1 MRTWPLLCV
10 LALGCAGERGDDAAG
25 DTADVAARPGSTWV
39 EAEGCGVDFRGVGQ
53 EPGWVLEIDCEK
65 EISLLTDYGQQRVVF
80 PLATQRSAVDSAVT
94 YRASAGEHTIE
105 VRIVPEACQDVMS
118 GEAYPATVAVRF
130 DGRAL
135 EGCGRWM
142 TSEK

>member
-1 MRTWPLLCV
+1 MMAPTASTAAP
-10 LALGCAGERGDDAAG
+10 AATPAG
-25 DTADVAARPGSTWV
+25 TTWV

-80 PLATQRSAVDSAVT
+80 PLATQRSAADSAVT
-94 YRASAGEHTIE
+94 YRANSGEHSIE
-105 VRIVPEACQDVMS
+105 VRIVPVACQDVMS
-118 GEAYPATVAVRF
+118 GDPYPATVAVRF

-142 TSEK
+142 GTTGEE

>member
-1 MRTWPLLCV
+1 MMLCLLLV
-10 LALGCAGERGDDAAG
+10 GCAGERGDG
-25 DTADVAARPGSTWV
+25 SVRDTTDVAAQPGTTWV

-80 PLATQRSAVDSAVT
+80 PLSTQRSVADSAVT
-94 YRASAGEHTIE
+94 YRASSEAHSIE
-105 VRIVPEACQDVMS
+105 VRIEPTPCADVMS
-118 GEAYPATVAVRF
+118 GEPYPATVAVRF

-142 TSEK
+142 GTTDK